1 MYAYISSILAIHLIH
16 SSSSI
21 CSFMNIVTGALE
33 NVFGLF
39 SYPTRHPMTD
49 AAHGYVDGSNFERNS
64 LDTVLRP
71 ECFPM
76 SISQISN
83 LPPRTTDSS
92 SAKVGT
98 SSWMPT
104 NVPSGLGHK
113 CEFGQL
119 HHEENQPQHSPPV
132 VQNVHYPKRQ
142 RLDVQAQRMPA
153 QVDPPR
159 KMRIKPPPFRT
170 KSQNQALAYWITI
183 LVIEAF
189 DPELMGEKP
198 KSPAVGEADSSSV
211 DANAHGTVTTTVA
224 ADSATATSS
233 APSPFGTTSMSLNEP
248 ESAAVAVPNPSS
260 TTQPASNPAAT
271 STSAPPRGHQ
281 SFSIGSIKG
290 IDDEGLQSAAEV
302 LGWMELTAE
311 EIQIRRTGFQNL
323 RGKLQTWF
331 ATQVRKVGET
341 GSALITKMAE
351 ASGRVAPKP
360 QRMHDVQMF
369 IRVYYNDYI
378 KEALQIEMERLQE
391 EFQQWRTA
399 NPNASNEDVKKKKP
413 VRVGVQ
419 TALAKRILAEQSEEF
434 RKEISELADKELD
447 RRTVEWKDH
456 KKAGKDA
463 KTKTAEEWAA
473 SLQQWG
479 PEASKMTAAIG
490 EEIGMPG
497 VTAFVGPNPLSMGDI
512 DLYLTSVGKT
522 PSGLSWPQYDPEA
535 YKVFRNSMISF
546 AKHIFPHKA
555 RAARSIQQQLGPLDK
570 VWGSGDASALNE
582 DADGP
587 QSSSESENERPRRK
601 PGPGR
606 NSHGV
611 RVRKTQEE
619 RGGKKQKRSGD
630 DTGEKDGKKS
640 RKGVPKNKPA
650 AKSKAV
656 VSSDDESSDEV
667 PIKQSV
673 KPSKTPTSK
682 KPLEKATT
690 SKKGLTSDTP
700 AKKTRASDKPSTKA
714 STSTKTPAPSK
725 KSVASAKPS
734 IPTPT
739 QPTPQPR
746 PKPRPITRTPNT
758 TSETPAPPKPNTTAA
773 PAIPKPSAYTSKKS
787 SEIVPPTPTDIASPA
802 ESDNDTPVVNPDIPS
817 AGATGIAMPVAPA
830 KPDAPVACP
839 AGTSTPAAPGIDIR
853 AAEAEFLAAQRHPLV
868 DSSGIAIP
876 TAQDDMRAAEAEAW
890 KYVHLYACNP
900 DGNMAQ
906 LHSKLQSILGE
917 SYEAES
923 WNPVIQS
930 ATDEDGDTK
939 RAAAQVRS
947 MAPPFVIFNDAPKT
961 NETDKDQGVNEDKG
975 DKTSHDVQHND
986 NEGDGKD
993 QGQDENED
1001 QDKDEDED
1009 EGEASSEDKD
1019 EDEDEDKG
1027 EDKGEDKDDDDND
1040 DDNEIDELIYD
1051 DTKEISSWNHPG
1063 SVFWRPWVKDSVHRW
1078 WQVLQE
1084 YEVDMS
1090 DGWVTTFEEMI
1101 EVWLRL
1107 EEVRGYEEYAGRIE
1121 SSKEP
1126 GWIGEWRADEVRHAV
1141 WPGKWNWG
1149 ELKEALKD
1157 VEQWWRDIRPERD
1170 LEKERKGKGKKKQA
1184 ENEEFDWAP
1193 LDRTSGLDGFWMFL
1207 VAMISIM
1214 IQHHE
1219 NEGPMFEM
1227 LGWQAEWQLLGEDMV
1242 KVMKQV
1248 VDDGVEALHE
1258 EIACVEVPKRT
1269 TRGQKRK
1276 LEEHGKDKEEPKA
1289 KKAQG
1294 KKTLAETDPPA
1305 ARETRSKTAA
1315 KAGGG
1320 KPQRRKR

>member
-1 MYAYISSILAIHLIH
+1 M
-16 SSSSI
+16 
-21 CSFMNIVTGALE
+21 
-33 NVFGLF
+33 
-39 SYPTRHPMTD
+39 
-49 AAHGYVDGSNFERNS
+49 
-64 LDTVLRP
+64 
-71 ECFPM
+71 
-76 SISQISN
+76 
-83 LPPRTTDSS
+83 
-92 SAKVGT
+92 
-98 SSWMPT
+98 
-104 NVPSGLGHK
+104 
-113 CEFGQL
+113 
-119 HHEENQPQHSPPV
+119 
-132 VQNVHYPKRQ
+132 
-142 RLDVQAQRMPA
+142 
-153 QVDPPR
+153 
-159 KMRIKPPPFRT
+159 
-170 KSQNQALAYWITI
+170 
-183 LVIEAF
+183 
-189 DPELMGEKP
+189 
-198 KSPAVGEADSSSV
+198 
-211 DANAHGTVTTTVA
+211 
-224 ADSATATSS
+224 
-233 APSPFGTTSMSLNEP
+233 
-248 ESAAVAVPNPSS
+248 
-260 TTQPASNPAAT
+260 
-271 STSAPPRGHQ
+271 
-281 SFSIGSIKG
+281 
-290 IDDEGLQSAAEV
+290 
-302 LGWMELTAE
+302 
-311 EIQIRRTGFQNL
+311 
-323 RGKLQTWF
+323 
-331 ATQVRKVGET
+331 
-341 GSALITKMAE
+341 
-351 ASGRVAPKP
+351 
-360 QRMHDVQMF
+360 
-369 IRVYYNDYI
+369 
-378 KEALQIEMERLQE
+378 
-391 EFQQWRTA
+391 
-399 NPNASNEDVKKKKP
+399 
-413 VRVGVQ
+413 
-419 TALAKRILAEQSEEF
+419 
-434 RKEISELADKELD
+434 
-447 RRTVEWKDH
+447 EWKDH

-512 DLYLTSVGKT
+512 SLYLTSVGKT

-535 YKVFRNSMISF
+535 YK
-546 AKHIFPHKA
+546 
-555 RAARSIQQQLGPLDK
+555 
-570 VWGSGDASALNE
+570 
-582 DADGP
+582 
-587 QSSSESENERPRRK
+587 

-619 RGGKKQKRSGD
+619 RGGKKRKRSGD

-656 VSSDDESSDEV
+656 VSSNDESSDEV

-725 KSVASAKPS
+725 KSAETQANYPHSKP
-734 IPTPT
+734 
-739 QPTPQPR
+739 
-746 PKPRPITRTPNT
+746 

-787 SEIVPPTPTDIASPA
+787 SEIVPPTPTDIASLA
-802 ESDNDTPVVNPDIPS
+802 ESDNNTPVVNPDIPS

-939 RAAAQVRS
+939 RAAAQVCS

-986 NEGDGKD
+986 NEGNGED

-1009 EGEASSEDKD
+1009 EGEASSEDED

-1027 EDKGEDKDDDDND
+1027 EDKGEDKDDDDDD

-1063 SVFWRPWVKDSVHRW
+1063 SVFWRPWVKDSVRRW

-1141 WPGKWNWG
+1141 WPGKWNWD

-1157 VEQWWRDIRPERD
+1157 VEQWWKDVRPERD

-1214 IQHHE
+1214 IQRHE
-1219 NEGPMFEM
+1219 NEGPMFKM

-1294 KKTLAETDPPA
+1294 KKTRAETDPPA
-1305 ARETRSKTAA
+1305 TRETRSKTAA